1 MAAFAAVRSAEMS
14 RPLRVVFPGAVYHV
28 SSRGNERRRIYGD
41 DDDRLEFLDELALA
55 VERYGFVCHSYCLM
69 GNHYHLVVETPRA
82 NLPVVMRHVNGCYT
96 RSFNRRWHRVGHL
109 FQGRYRA
116 VLVEKDAHLLEIVRY
131 VALNPT
137 RTRPPLRDRPE
148 RWPWSSYPALLGLVP
163 GPPWLSID
171 WVLAQFGSS
180 YERARP
186 RLKAFVDDALGGP
199 APLIGDGI
207 YFAGEGLVRAKTS
220 ALGPIPEVPRAH
232 WQPFRPTLDEIF
244 AAATDPIRTA
254 YRDYGYTLRE
264 IADHA
269 GCHYSTI
276 SRRLH
281 NSERTA

>member
-1 MAAFAAVRSAEMS
+1 MT
-14 RPLRVVFPGAVYHV
+14 
-28 SSRGNERRRIYGD
+28 SRGNERKLIYRD
-41 DDDRLEFLDELALA
+41 DDDRLEFLDQVALA
-55 VERYGFVCHSYCLM
+55 VGRYGLVCHGYCLM
-69 GNHYHLVVETPRA
+69 GNHYHLVLETPRA
-82 NLPVVMRHVNGCYT
+82 NLPVVMRHVNGRYT
-96 RSFNRRWHRVGHL
+96 RSFNRRRDRVGHL

-116 VLVEKDAHLLEIVRY
+116 VLVEKDAHLLAIVRY

-137 RTRPPLRDRPE
+137 RTRRPLRERPE
-148 RWPWSSYPALLGLVP
+148 QWPWSSYPAMLGLAP
-163 GPPWLSID
+163 KPPWLSID

-180 YERARP
+180 YELARP
-186 RLKAFVDDALGGP
+186 RLKAFVDDGLDRP
-199 APLIGDGI
+199 APPAGDGI
-207 YFAGEGLVRAKTS
+207 YFASHELVRAKTS

-232 WQPFRPTLDEIF
+232 WQPLRPTLDEIF
-244 AAATDPIRTA
+244 AAATDPIHTA